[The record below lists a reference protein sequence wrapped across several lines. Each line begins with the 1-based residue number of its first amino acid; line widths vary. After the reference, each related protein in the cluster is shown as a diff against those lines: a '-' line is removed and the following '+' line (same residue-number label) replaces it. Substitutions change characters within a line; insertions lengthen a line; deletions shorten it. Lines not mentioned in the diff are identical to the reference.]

1 MKNIY
6 QRSLRFILGIFI
18 LTIGISIAI
27 KSNLGSPPVSSFPYT
42 LTVIT
47 GLEMGLGT
55 ILFQSFLII
64 LQLIVL
70 RKNFKWKNL
79 LQVFAGIV
87 FGWMTTLSNSLIA
100 YLPNT
105 DNYILRILMVLV
117 GCFFIALGIALYVPA
132 NIMPLPSEGIVK
144 AMSDKTGRAFS
155 TMKIVFDC
163 TTVTISLTLCLIFT
177 KTLGSVGVGT
187 VILAVMVGFMNRQIT
202 KIISNIGKSKKSKDA

>member
-55 ILFQSFLII
+55 ILFQSFLVI

-70 RKNFKWKNL
+70 RKDFKWKNL

-100 YLPNT
+100 FLPNT

-144 AMSDKTGRAFS
+144 AMSDKTGKAFS

-163 TTVTISLTLCLIFT
+163 TMVTISLTLCLIFT

-187 VILAVMVGFMNRQIT
+187 IILAVMVGLMNRQIT
-202 KIISNIGKSKKSKDA
+202 KIISNISKSKKSKDA